1 MNGMVRGSRPT
12 LRHFIQETSQNEI
25 KNAFQLQN
33 FLYESQETI
42 LFSTWFE
49 IQNRFDACSFVRC
62 PYSFVSKYLG
72 WTTCSVFLLLTER
85 EKKSCLRKLINDVQ
99 KKIWK
104 RNKWTSAC
112 QARINLVPKKNLL
125 VTLNTFYLRCW
136 WLLVTIIRYLKLE
149 SWAFW
154 SWKCRR
160 KISVIK

>member
-12 LRHFIQETSQNEI
+12 LHHFIQETSQNEI
-25 KNAFQLQN
+25 KKCISIAE
-33 FLYESQETI
+33 FLVRVSRNNSF
-42 LFSTWFE
+42 LHLVRNPKSFW
-49 IQNRFDACSFVRC
+49 CVFVRC

-72 WTTCSVFLLLTER
+72 WTTCSAFLLLTER

-125 VTLNTFYLRCW
+125 VTLNTFYLRCR

-149 SWAFW
+149 SWAFLEL
-154 SWKCRR
+154 KM
-160 KISVIK
+160 